1 MIFSSTPAG
10 GGTFSAELWERAET
24 VRMGAVELPSVAGGW
39 IKPEYVEQ
47 ARQTMDPSLWRQEFF
62 GSIESLLGAVYPA
75 FNQQNISD
83 TVDNGGPLLVGC
95 DFNRS
100 PFCGCILQVQ
110 GDVVVVLEEIVLM
123 EADTREFALAV
134 RERVPA
140 ADDPLRTG
148 SHRQPEADQLLGLSD
163 HKILQETGG
172 FKICSPRAPW
182 AIKDKVNAT
191 WRWCSTPPAGVGCR
205 WIPAASG

>member
-1 MIFSSTPAG
+1 M
-10 GGTFSAELWERAET
+10 
-24 VRMGAVELPSVAGGW
+24 AGGW

-47 ARQTMDPSLWRQEFF
+47 ARQTMDASLWRQEFF

-75 FNQQNISD
+75 FNQQNISN

-100 PFCGCILQVQ
+100 PFCGCVLQVQ

-134 RERVPA
+134 RERYPQRMIHCA
-140 ADDPLRTG
+140 PDPQDERVDWLKRRLIDSDTYKNIASEQNKSREG
-148 SHRQPEADQLLGLSD
+148 VRLNVQALLNEKRDQLTHLREFL
-163 HKILQETGG
+163 
-172 FKICSPRAPW
+172 
-182 AIKDKVNAT
+182 
-191 WRWCSTPPAGVGCR
+191 
-205 WIPAASG
+205 AA